1 MHPEI
6 DRIRAIPLF
15 GQLSPDELETVA
27 SWLQIRQE
35 SEGRRLTPEGASG
48 YEFFVIEEGTADV
61 VHGGDVIASL
71 GPGDF
76 FGEMAMMGDGRR
88 VADVVASSPMTLFEM
103 FGTHFRELEMHMPH
117 LAATISATLESD
129 GRRSEPATLHG
140 TGSDHGKRSRAIQTG
155 PMALL
160 EVGDTG
166 EFRYRIP

>member
-27 SWLQIRQE
+27 SWLEIREE
-35 SEGRRLTPEGASG
+35 SEGRSLTHEGASG

-88 VADVVASSPMTLFEM
+88 VADVVASSPITLFEM
-103 FGTHFRELEMHMPH
+103 FGTHFRELEMHMPQV
-117 LAATISATLESD
+117 AATITATLEE
-129 GRRSEPATLHG
+129 RRS
-140 TGSDHGKRSRAIQTG
+140 
-155 PMALL
+155 AL
-160 EVGDTG
+160 
-166 EFRYRIP
+166 